1 MNLTDFIII
10 YLACGSPF
18 GVYYF
23 LQSRNEA
30 ESPIIWLKIFLTFF
44 FWIPFAFL
52 FVRQFL
58 VSNKNLHS
66 NYYLTSAFEA
76 EDEGNIYLIQKEIEK
91 KFSESRLDFSLFEFR
106 ETLERYVGLTLANQ
120 QAFTKVSEREKEVF
134 RIAENSNVELAA
146 NCLHRRN
153 RKLLAFH
160 QTEARQD
167 FLQMIGKL
175 SDSMP
180 DKKNLENLAVKFV
193 RLLKDKQ
200 AENSLEKLFA
210 MNLQTDI
217 APSVLQREKDLWNP
231 QEHKLLHA
239 QPNSTHFQAIR
250 ATTALRRKD

>member
-10 YLACGSPF
+10 YLACGAPF

-23 LQSRNEA
+23 LQSRNKT

-44 FWIPFAFL
+44 FWIPFALL

-58 VSNKNLHS
+58 FSKKVLHP
-66 NYYLTSAFEA
+66 NYHSTSVFEA
-76 EDEGNIYLIQKEIEK
+76 KDNGNIYLIQKEIEK
-91 KFSESRLDFSLFEFR
+91 KISESRLKVSLFEFR

-120 QAFTKVSEREKEVF
+120 EASTKVSERGKEIF

-160 QTEARQD
+160 QTEARKD

-175 SDSMP
+175 SDSMT
-180 DKKNLENLAVKFV
+180 DKKNLENLAIGFV

-200 AENSLEKLFA
+200 AEKNLEKIFA
-210 MNLQTDI
+210 ANLQTDI
-217 APSVLQREKDLWNP
+217 PPSVLHLEKDLWNP